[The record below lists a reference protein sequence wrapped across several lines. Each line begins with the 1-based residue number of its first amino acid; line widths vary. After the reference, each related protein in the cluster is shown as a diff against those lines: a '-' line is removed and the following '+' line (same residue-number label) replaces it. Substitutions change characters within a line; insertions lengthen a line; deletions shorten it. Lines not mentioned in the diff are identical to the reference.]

1 MRQRLA
7 ALGLARGGANGDF
20 AALVSGDKRQQS
32 RRRQTTVQRQLG
44 GLFKYAPFFCT
55 GTMAPNMSQ
64 FGLFASPTIVEA
76 VKKIKIKY
84 I

>member
-44 GLFKYAPFFCT
+44 GLLNAATSERLECET
-55 GTMAPNMSQ
+55 G
-64 FGLFASPTIVEA
+64 FAFTD
-76 VKKIKIKY
+76 K
-84 I
+84 